1 MPPTSQIY
9 SIIWWNFMSSLVM
22 SSTTN
27 SDLHLQKFDVD
38 SHKAFPREQS
48 LKTTFQAWDIWMSQ
62 QNSTRLRCNQLWKN
76 FSFANI
82 SQRNGT
88 FMDRIQFLERSR
100 GCANYKSYNLW
111 AINIKKSTKNL
122 RRCGL
127 FLLLCHFN
135 GHSGHILSK
144 FRSKNVI
151 N

>member
-1 MPPTSQIY
+1 MHLSSEKVQILIQ
-9 SIIWWNFMSSLVM
+9 IIVELAGKCISWHWF
-22 SSTTN
+22 
-27 SDLHLQKFDVD
+27 
-38 SHKAFPREQS
+38 REQS

-62 QNSTRLRCNQLWKN
+62 QNSTRLSSNQLWKN

-127 FLLLCHFN
+127 SLLLCHSN